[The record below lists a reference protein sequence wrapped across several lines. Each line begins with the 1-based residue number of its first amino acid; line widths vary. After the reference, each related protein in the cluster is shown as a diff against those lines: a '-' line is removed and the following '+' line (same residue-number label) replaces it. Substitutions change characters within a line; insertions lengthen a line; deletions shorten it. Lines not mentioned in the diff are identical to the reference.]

1 MAYVGN
7 PIDTQNTFQSLVGK
21 RFSGDGSETEF
32 TLDVAPSST
41 LDIEVFVGNVR
52 QDPNSAYTVSGTTL
66 TFTGAP
72 PSGTNNIYVVH
83 QAKSV
88 GTIDVPDDIIS
99 GKTLVT
105 LDNSNDHVLI
115 EDATDGEL
123 KKALI
128 PAASFAGIDDQSS
141 SNDDQLTITD
151 TAVVINED
159 SDDVDFRVESNG
171 NANMLFVSGGN
182 DVVGVGAEGDLG
194 VGLHIKSADSGASVD
209 GNADELVIEGSG
221 QSGITIASGNDQK
234 GNIFFADDGSTAQGK
249 VIYNHSGNHLRF
261 DTAGSEAMRI
271 ASDGDTSIGTTANE
285 ARLDVRNDAN
295 QKTIQAVN
303 SKSSGMGETVLI
315 AQCSQDTSN
324 SSYLLFQCRNGGGLV
339 MKILDS
345 GNLQN
350 VNNSYGSTSD
360 ERIKQ
365 DIADA
370 SSQWDDIKALKIRK
384 FKRKRDVNKYG
395 ADNTPYH
402 LGVVAQELEA
412 AGMNGLV
419 EESKPQKEDVAL
431 SSDFGSIDSE
441 GNFTAGQKI
450 KEVKYS
456 ILYMKAVKALQEA
469 MTRIETLE
477 AKVKT
482 LEEA

>member
-1 MAYVGN
+1 MAFIGT
-7 PIDTQNTFQSLVGK
+7 PLDTRNTFQSLQGK
-21 RFSGDGSETEF
+21 RFNGDGSTTAF

-52 QDPNSAYTVSGTTL
+52 QDPNSAYTLSGTTL

-128 PAASFAGIDDQSS
+128 PAASFAGIDDQTS

-182 DVVGVGAEGDLG
+182 DVVGIGAEGDLG
-194 VGLHIKSADSGASVD
+194 SGLHIKASDTSGSANS
-209 GNADELVIEGSG
+209 NADNLVIEENGNC
-221 QSGITIASGNDQK
+221 GITMLMATNGN
-234 GNIFFADDGSTAQGK
+234 GH
-249 VIYNHSGNHLRF
+249 IYFGHSGDEDEGYIVYDADNNRMRF
-261 DTAGSEAMRI
+261 GVNAGEAARI
-271 ASDGDTSIGTTANE
+271 EGDNDFLVNRTSNNGSYPGKMSVLEASNNISILAENSLTSGAGTSILKSLSAQNTENASYNLIDGHAPSG
-285 ARLDVRNDAN
+285 RFLVRDSS
-295 QKTIQAVN
+295 AV
-303 SKSSGMGETVLI
+303 
-315 AQCSQDTSN
+315 
-324 SSYLLFQCRNGGGLV
+324 
-339 MKILDS
+339 
-345 GNLQN
+345 QN
-350 VNNSYGSTSD
+350 TDNSYGSISD

-365 DIADA
+365 DITDA
-370 SSQWDDIKALKIRK
+370 NSQWDDIKALKIRN
-384 FKRKRDVNKYG
+384 FKLKSKPSK
-395 ADNTPYH
+395 AQI
-402 LGVVAQELEA
+402 GVVAQELET
-412 AGMNGLV
+412 AGMSGLV
-419 EESKPQKEDVAL
+419 EDAPPEKEDVAL
-431 SSDFGSIDSE
+431 HSDFGSIDGE
-441 GNFTAGQKI
+441 DNFTPGQRK
-450 KEVKYS
+450 KTVKYS
-456 ILYMKAVKALQEA
+456 VLYMKAIKALQEA
-469 MTRIETLE
+469 QTRIETLE
-477 AKVKT
+477 AKVKA

>member
-1 MAYVGN
+1 MAFIGT
-7 PIDTQNTFQSLVGK
+7 PLDTRNTFQSLQGK
-21 RFSGDGSETEF
+21 RFNGDGSTTAF

-52 QDPNSAYTVSGTTL
+52 QDPNSAYTLSGTTL

-128 PAASFAGIDDQSS
+128 PAASFAGIDDQTS

-182 DVVGVGAEGDLG
+182 DVVGIGAEGDLG
-194 VGLHIKSADSGASVD
+194 SGLHIKASDTSGSANS
-209 GNADELVIEGSG
+209 NADNLVIEENGNC
-221 QSGITIASGNDQK
+221 GITMLMATNGN
-234 GNIFFADDGSTAQGK
+234 GH
-249 VIYNHSGNHLRF
+249 IYFGHSGDEDEGYIVYDADNNRMRF
-261 DTAGSEAMRI
+261 GVNAGEAARIEGDNDFLVNRTSNNGSYPGKLSVLTTGSEISATI
-271 ASDGDTSIGTTANE
+271 ENSNTDSITSSVLKVVSARNTT
-285 ARLDVRNDAN
+285 
-295 QKTIQAVN
+295 
-303 SKSSGMGETVLI
+303 
-315 AQCSQDTSN
+315 N
-324 SSYLLFQCRNGGGLV
+324 SSYNLIDAHPPGGRFLV
-339 MKILDS
+339 RDS
-345 GNLQN
+345 SNVQN
-350 VNNSYGSTSD
+350 TNNSYGSISD
-360 ERIKQ
+360 ERVKQ
-365 DIADA
+365 DITDA
-370 SSQWDDIKALKIRK
+370 NSQWDDIKALKVRN
-384 FKRKRDVNKYG
+384 FKLKS
-395 ADNTPYH
+395 NTSKTQI
-402 LGVVAQELEA
+402 GVIAQELET

-419 EESKPQKEDVAL
+419 EDAPPEKEDVAL
-431 SSDFGSIDSE
+431 HSDFGTIDDE
-441 GNFTAGQKI
+441 DNFTAGQKV
-450 KEVKYS
+450 KSVKYS
-456 ILYMKAVKALQEA
+456 VLYMKSIKALQEA

-482 LEEA
+482 LEEG

>member
-1 MAYVGN
+1 MAFIGT
-7 PIDTQNTFQSLVGK
+7 PLDTRNTFQSLVGK
-21 RFSGDGSETEF
+21 RFSGDGSTTAF

-52 QDPNSAYTVSGTTL
+52 QDPNSAYTLSGTTL

-88 GTIDVPDDIIS
+88 GTIGIPEDTIS
-99 GKTLVT
+99 ARTLVT

-194 VGLHIKSADSGASVD
+194 SGLHIKASDTSGSANS
-209 GNADELVIEGSG
+209 NADNLVIEENGNCGITMLMATNGNGHIYFGHSGDEDEGYIVYDADNNRMRFGVNAAEVIRVGNGGRISSNVTTLNHGLHINNANGSNYVTRLTNTSDTNPYGLSIQFTGADPDDNTRQFINCVGSG
-221 QSGITIASGNDQK
+221 SVT
-234 GNIFFADDGSTAQGK
+234 
-249 VIYNHSGNHLRF
+249 RF
-261 DTAGSEAMRI
+261 QVD
-271 ASDGDTSIGTTANE
+271 SDGDAKNHDN
-285 ARLDVRNDAN
+285 A
-295 QKTIQAVN
+295 
-303 SKSSGMGETVLI
+303 
-315 AQCSQDTSN
+315 
-324 SSYLLFQCRNGGGLV
+324 
-339 MKILDS
+339 
-345 GNLQN
+345 
-350 VNNSYGSTSD
+350 YGSTSD
-360 ERIKQ
+360 EKLKEQIK
-365 DIADA
+365 DA
-370 SSQWDDIKALKIRK
+370 SSQWDDIKALKVRK
-384 FKRKRDVNKYG
+384 FKFKDDVSKKG
-395 ADNTPYH
+395 DSDNLWR
-402 LGVVAQELEA
+402 LGVVAQELET

-419 EESKPQKEDVAL
+419 KDDPDTTVNEDNEIVETGTVTK
-431 SSDFGSIDSE
+431 S
-441 GNFTAGQKI
+441 
-450 KEVKYS
+450 VKYS

-482 LEEA
+482 LEE